1 MSNVI
6 GKCPGTDTSL
16 KVTPEIFTC
25 PDCGKEME
33 IWTDENKGRCSFC
46 NKKFSREQ
54 LQDKS

>member
-1 MSNVI
+1 MNNVI

-16 KVTPEIFTC
+16 KVTPEIFNC

-54 LQDKS
+54 L